1 MQLKKVL
8 LSFGVALLL
17 CISGSVQATT
27 DLEEI
32 LVVGVDLSQRELFQ
46 VALSSVVLVHE
57 YNKEKNVWEFVK
69 AKDTSKSKEEE
80 ESK

>member
-1 MQLKKVL
+1 MQPKKVL

-32 LVVGVDLSQRELFQ
+32 LVVGVDLSERELFQ

>member
-27 DLEEI
+27 ELEEI
-32 LVVGVDLSQRELFQ
+32 LVVGTDLSERKLFQ
-46 VALSSVVLVHE
+46 VALSSIVLVHE
-57 YNKEKNVWEFVK
+57 YNKEKNVWEFVE
-69 AKDTSKSKEEE
+69 AKDTSKSEEEE

>member
-32 LVVGVDLSQRELFQ
+32 LVVGTDLSERKLFQ

-69 AKDTSKSKEEE
+69 AEDTSKSKEEE

>member
-27 DLEEI
+27 ELEEI
-32 LVVGVDLSQRELFQ
+32 LVVGTDLSERNLFQ

-57 YNKEKNVWEFVK
+57 YNKEKDVWEFVK
-69 AKDTSKSKEEE
+69 AKETSKSKEEE

>member
-27 DLEEI
+27 ELEEI
-32 LVVGVDLSQRELFQ
+32 LVVGTDLSERNLFQ

>member
-1 MQLKKVL
+1 MAI
-8 LSFGVALLL
+8 FNR
-17 CISGSVQATT
+17 SVQATT
-27 DLEEI
+27 ELEEI
-32 LVVGVDLSQRELFQ
+32 LVVGTDLSERKLFQ

-57 YNKEKNVWEFVK
+57 YNKEKDVWEFVK

>member
-1 MQLKKVL
+1 MQLKKVFIL
-8 LSFGVALLL
+8 GGSFTFL

-32 LVVGVDLSQRELFQ
+32 LVVGVDLSQRELVQ

-57 YNKEKNVWEFVK
+57 YNKEKDVWEFVK
-69 AKDTSKSKEEE
+69 AEETSIKKR
-80 ESK
+80 KKKIN

>member
-57 YNKEKNVWEFVK
+57 YNKEKDVWEFVK
-69 AKDTSKSKEEE
+69 AKDTSKSKDEE

>member
-27 DLEEI
+27 ELEEI
-32 LVVGVDLSQRELFQ
+32 LVVGTDLSERNLFQ

-57 YNKEKNVWEFVK
+57 YNKEKDVWEFVK

>member
-1 MQLKKVL
+1 L

-27 DLEEI
+27 ELEEI
-32 LVVGVDLSQRELFQ
+32 LVVGTDLSERKLFQ

-57 YNKEKNVWEFVK
+57 YNKEKDVWEFVK

>member
-17 CISGSVQATT
+17 CISGSVQATS

-57 YNKEKNVWEFVK
+57 YNKEKDVWEFVK
-69 AKDTSKSKEEE
+69 AVDTSKSKEEE
-80 ESK
+80 KSD

>member
-27 DLEEI
+27 ELEEI
-32 LVVGVDLSQRELFQ
+32 LVVGTDLSERKLFQ

>member
-17 CISGSVQATT
+17 CISGSVQATS

>member
-17 CISGSVQATT
+17 CISGSVQATS

-57 YNKEKNVWEFVK
+57 YNKEKDVWEFVK
-69 AKDTSKSKEEE
+69 AKETSKSKEEE

>member
-27 DLEEI
+27 ELEEI
-32 LVVGVDLSQRELFQ
+32 LVVGTDLSERKLFQ
-46 VALSSVVLVHE
+46 VALSSVILIHE
-57 YNKEKNVWEFVK
+57 YNKEKDVWEFVK
-69 AKDTSKSKEEE
+69 AVDTSKSKEEE
-80 ESK
+80 KSD

>member
-32 LVVGVDLSQRELFQ
+32 LVVGVDLSERELFQ
-46 VALSSVVLVHE
+46 VALSSIVLVHE
-57 YNKEKNVWEFVK
+57 YNKEKDVWEFVK
-69 AKDTSKSKEEE
+69 AKDSSKSKDQE
-80 ESK
+80 ESE

>member
-27 DLEEI
+27 ELEEI
-32 LVVGVDLSQRELFQ
+32 LVVGTDLSERKLFQ

-57 YNKEKNVWEFVK
+57 YNKEKNVWEFVE
-69 AKDTSKSKEEE
+69 AKDTSKSEEEE

>member
-57 YNKEKNVWEFVK
+57 YNKEKDVWEFVK